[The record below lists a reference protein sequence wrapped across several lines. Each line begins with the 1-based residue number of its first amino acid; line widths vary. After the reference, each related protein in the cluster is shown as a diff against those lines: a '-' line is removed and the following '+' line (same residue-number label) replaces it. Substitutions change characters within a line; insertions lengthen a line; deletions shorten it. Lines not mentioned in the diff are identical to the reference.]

1 MVVHVSGWHRSAL
14 SSPLVGTQAAMLSFF
29 KLSRRRSHQYSASS
43 SSAPSGTG
51 LELADYPSTSNPV
64 MPSSSASDSYARPAT
79 LPPGK
84 ALQLRTSV
92 CYLPHPEK
100 VHYGGE
106 DAHFISEY
114 GGGVLGV
121 ADGVGGWQESGVNP
135 AGKEVNISFPFS
147 LYVLK
152 FSFSDYSRTL
162 MQLARAYLEGKD
174 IFQDLVSSRQGVH
187 IDPRGALEAA
197 HMNTKVPGSATA
209 CVLQLDQVNGVLMA
223 ANLGDSGFVVIREAR
238 ELVRSKPLQHY
249 FDCPLQFGAFP
260 EFVEATDTADM
271 ADIYRIALQPGDVI
285 VAGTDGLWDNC
296 YVTEIIPL
304 LPKGPADVQASADA
318 IAAAAR
324 RHASDSEYA
333 SPYTREALS
342 QGLDLP
348 WWDKLLGVSFKGGK
362 VHFKQLTGGKMDD
375 ITVLVSFVDVVDA
388 PSCISAATSEVTGNG
403 MRCPASLEDKELW
416 AGRQLELSQ

>member
-1 MVVHVSGWHRSAL
+1 MVVHVSGCPRRAL
-14 SSPLVGTQAAMLSFF
+14 LSHTLGSQNAMLSFF

-43 SSAPSGTG
+43 LQTSSANG
-51 LELADYPSTSNPV
+51 LELADYPSTSNPIA
-64 MPSSSASDSYARPAT
+64 PGNLTSDNYARSGP

-84 ALQLRTSV
+84 GLQLRSSV

-106 DAHFISEY
+106 DAHFISDY
-114 GGGVLGV
+114 GGGAIGV

-135 AGKEVNISFPFS
+135 A
-147 LYVLK
+147 
-152 FSFSDYSRTL
+152 DYSRTL

-174 IFQDLVSSRQGVH
+174 VFEDLAASRHGV
-187 IDPRGALEAA
+187 IVDPRGALEAA

-209 CVLQLDQVNGVLMA
+209 CIMQLDQSNSVLAA
-223 ANLGDSGFVVIREAR
+223 ANLGDSGFVVIRDGR

-271 ADIYRIALQPGDVI
+271 ADIYSIALRPGDVI
-285 VAGTDGLWDNC
+285 VAGSDGLWDNC
-296 YVTEIIPL
+296 YLEEIISL
-304 LPKGPADVQASADA
+304 LPKVPTDVQASAEA

-324 RHASDSEYA
+324 RHASDAEYA

-348 WWDKLLGVSFKGGK
+348 WWDKLLGMSFKGGK
-362 VHFKQLTGGKMDD
+362 VHLKQLTGGKMDD
-375 ITVLVSFVDVVDA
+375 ITVLVSYVDMVDIPPL
-388 PSCISAATSEVTGNG
+388 PSRTASEIPAGDNG
-403 MRCPASLEDKELW
+403 PLVP
-416 AGRQLELSQ
+416 Q

>member
-1 MVVHVSGWHRSAL
+1 MVVHVSGWPRRAL
-14 SSPLVGTQAAMLSFF
+14 VSQTIGFQPAMLSFF
-29 KLSRRRSHQYSASS
+29 KLSRRRSHQYSTSS
-43 SSAPSGTG
+43 SPVTSATG
-51 LELADYPSTSNPV
+51 LELADYPSTSAPLTPGN
-64 MPSSSASDSYARPAT
+64 STLDSYARSAP

-84 ALQLRTSV
+84 SFQLRTGV

-106 DAHFISEY
+106 DAHFISDV
-114 GGGVLGV
+114 GGGIIGV

-135 AGKEVNISFPFS
+135 A
-147 LYVLK
+147 
-152 FSFSDYSRTL
+152 DYSRTL

-174 IFQDLVSSRQGVH
+174 IFQDLASSRQSVL

-209 CVLQLDQVNGVLMA
+209 CVLQLDQANGVLAA
-223 ANLGDSGFVVIREAR
+223 ANLGDSGFVVIREGR

-271 ADIYRIALQPGDVI
+271 ADIYTIGLRPGDVI

-296 YVTEIIPL
+296 YVAEIISL
-304 LPKGPADVQASADA
+304 SPKAPSDVQAAADA
-318 IAAAAR
+318 IATAAR
-324 RHASDSEYA
+324 RHASDADYA

-348 WWDKLLGVSFKGGK
+348 WWDKLLGLSFKGGK
-362 VHFKQLTGGKMDD
+362 VHLKQLTGGKMDD
-375 ITVLVSFVDVVDA
+375 ITVLVSFVDTTDA
-388 PSCISAATSEVTGNG
+388 PMSTTTVTASEATAGNDGACSSALIGG
-403 MRCPASLEDKELW
+403 
-416 AGRQLELSQ
+416 